1 MRGRPCGSFRREVLN
16 AYLFANLA
24 QVREVVDRWLDD
36 YNTKR
41 PHQALGFLTPKE
53 FKEAA

>member
-1 MRGRPCGSFRREVLN
+1 MRGRPWGSFRREVLN

-24 QVREVVDRWLDD
+24 QVRQVVDEWLDI

-41 PHQALGFLTPKE
+41 PHQARGFLTPVE
-53 FKEAA
+53 YNQAA